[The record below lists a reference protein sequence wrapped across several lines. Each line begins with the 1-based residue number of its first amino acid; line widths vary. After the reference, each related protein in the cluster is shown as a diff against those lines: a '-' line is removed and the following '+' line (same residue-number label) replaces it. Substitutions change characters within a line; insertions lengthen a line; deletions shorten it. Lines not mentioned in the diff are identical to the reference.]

1 LIGIKADGDSEVIHS
16 FGGPEAMPITDIVIL
31 SGIVFAFLT
40 FTVVLAWGDHQ
51 TKEIA
56 RLSRKT
62 ALFGSDAHVVALKH
76 SVEAEK
82 TEQRGR

>member
-1 LIGIKADGDSEVIHS
+1 
-16 FGGPEAMPITDIVIL
+16 MPITDIIIL
-31 SGIVFAFLT
+31 SGIVFAFFA
-40 FTVVLAWGDHQ
+40 FTVVLAWGDQQ

-56 RLSRKT
+56 RLGRKR
-62 ALFGSDAHVVALKH
+62 ALFGSDAQLVALKH